1 MKRKNV
7 VKDVATVGTVDMMS
21 GKTVNRWV
29 DGRTFTRS
37 MTQEWDLFSDSEESH
52 TGSESD
58 VNSS

>member
-1 MKRKNV
+1 M
-7 VKDVATVGTVDMMS
+7 ATVGTVDMMS

-29 DGRTFTRS
+29 DSWTFTRS

-58 VNSS
+58 VNSG